1 MGLISRVSSRTYRE
15 STGMATQVEQL
26 QHELEKRE
34 EKISM
39 LQSELESAET
49 RYDEYEDKI
58 GTLEEALRK
67 SLLRKPSPRK
77 PLILK
82 NTGEADTRA
91 LLDDTDL
98 TINDST
104 STEFIEDSISS
115 TPFKLVGD
123 RYTFNTLKDDPS
135 NKENRSA
142 GGFDTF
148 IEKVEAKERLTEEN
162 NLLTEVNQQQELI
175 IKELTDERDELKNC
189 FEELMTD
196 NDALKAE
203 YSDKVS
209 ELESARLETEQIQN
223 DLIRSNNKVNDL
235 GQVEKEKQDLCEK
248 LENLEMNYVKE
259 KDQVKQGINL
269 FAEVEGRKEY
279 VEKIA

>member
-58 GTLEEALRK
+58 GTLEEALRN

-123 RYTFNTLKDDPS
+123 RYTFNSTLKDDPS
-135 NKENRSA
+135 NKENHQPADS
-142 GGFDTF
+142 TPLS
-148 IEKVEAKERLTEEN
+148 KKSK
-162 NLLTEVNQQQELI
+162 Q
-175 IKELTDERDELKNC
+175 KN
-189 FEELMTD
+189 
-196 NDALKAE
+196 
-203 YSDKVS
+203 
-209 ELESARLETEQIQN
+209 
-223 DLIRSNNKVNDL
+223 
-235 GQVEKEKQDLCEK
+235 
-248 LENLEMNYVKE
+248 
-259 KDQVKQGINL
+259 
-269 FAEVEGRKEY
+269 
-279 VEKIA
+279 